1 MLAQHASTWEIYNP
15 PRPQGHAVG
24 PRGKGKA
31 QQMLLP
37 VHHFSPQ
44 GKMPRAMPPRGI
56 PVSLRGFLYLLVP
69 GGERDREG
77 GSVLEGYF
85 PPLPSSQRRHRPS
98 GRMVVPLSRVL
109 IHARKRAE
117 RAPCPRTYQRRG
129 IIIVSQTSHPKLQVH
144 ILPPL
149 FPSITEKAP
158 PGLSNGRRRYPRA
171 GGEVKFGTASLH
183 CYRSM
188 PSVSSKETSGRRH
201 DTPVEVFHLSVRRV
215 SPQLAYFLR

>member
-1 MLAQHASTWEIYNP
+1 
-15 PRPQGHAVG
+15 
-24 PRGKGKA
+24 
-31 QQMLLP
+31 MLLP

-77 GSVLEGYF
+77 GSILEVYF
-85 PPLPSSQRRHRPS
+85 TPLPSSQRRHRPS

-158 PGLSNGRRRYPRA
+158 PGLSNGLRRLKMTLERGAGSNSVPRHCIATVQCPVSRVRKLVVGAMTHQSKYFTYRFA
-171 GGEVKFGTASLH
+171 GSP
-183 CYRSM
+183 
-188 PSVSSKETSGRRH
+188 PSSPTSCGSPGKGH
-201 DTPVEVFHLSVRRV
+201 DTW
-215 SPQLAYFLR
+215 

>member
-15 PRPQGHAVG
+15 PRPQGRAVG

-77 GSVLEGYF
+77 GSVLGLYHH
-85 PPLPSSQRRHRPS
+85 PQAANGDIVP
-98 GRMVVPLSRVL
+98 VVD
-109 IHARKRAE
+109 
-117 RAPCPRTYQRRG
+117 
-129 IIIVSQTSHPKLQVH
+129 VSATVTSP
-144 ILPPL
+144 
-149 FPSITEKAP
+149 
-158 PGLSNGRRRYPRA
+158 
-171 GGEVKFGTASLH
+171 
-183 CYRSM
+183 
-188 PSVSSKETSGRRH
+188 
-201 DTPVEVFHLSVRRV
+201 
-215 SPQLAYFLR
+215 

>member
-15 PRPQGHAVG
+15 PQTPRPRRGTS
-24 PRGKGKA
+24 GKGKGPADVIAGAPLQPTGQNA
-31 QQMLLP
+31 QSYAATWYSRKSP
-37 VHHFSPQ
+37 RFSLFACSWR
-44 GKMPRAMPPRGI
+44 GKRQRRW
-56 PVSLRGFLYLLVP
+56 LCP
-69 GGERDREG
+69 GAL
-77 GSVLEGYF
+77 SS
-85 PPLPSSQRRHRPS
+85 PPSSQRRHRPS

-129 IIIVSQTSHPKLQVH
+129 IKIVSQTSHPKLQVH

-158 PGLSNGRRRYPRA
+158 PGLSNGPRSHPRA

-188 PSVSSKETSGRRH
+188 PNVSSKETSGRRH